1 MTTDWGLRDA
11 YVAAFKGA
19 IYSRLPEAVIVDVT
33 HLITPHDR
41 LGAAH
46 VVGNTYPHYPEG
58 TVHFIG
64 VNSKEGSISREGA
77 NYLMVQY
84 DKQFFVG
91 PDSGVFALLFA
102 GKSIQCFKI
111 PLLESTDTADLKMIL
126 VNTLVALLNGENIS
140 TLGTP
145 FRELV
150 ETHFSRPV
158 ADGSGI
164 RGSVIYIDSF
174 GNAVF
179 NISKT
184 IFETERKGRSFAILV
199 RRASYKITKISQ
211 RFDNSPDGDLIAL
224 FNEDDQLEIAM
235 NRGNASNLVG
245 IKQYDQIL
253 IEFYDNTD
261 R

>member
-1 MTTDWGLRDA
+1 
-11 YVAAFKGA
+11 
-19 IYSRLPEAVIVDVT
+19 VT
-33 HLITPHDR
+33 HLVTAHDR

-46 VVGNTYPHYPEG
+46 IIGNTYPHFPEG

-64 VNSKEGSISREGA
+64 VNSKEGSVSREGA
-77 NYLMVQY
+77 NFLIVHFE
-84 DKQFFVG
+84 KQFFVG

-102 GKSIQCFKI
+102 GKSIQCFKLPVPPETNSEGLKKI
-111 PLLESTDTADLKMIL
+111 LLQS
-126 VNTLVALLNGENIS
+126 VVSLLNGVPAS
-140 TLGTP
+140 SLGTP

-179 NISKT
+179 NISKS
-184 IFETERKGRSFAILV
+184 IFETERNGRSFAILV
-199 RRASYKITKISQ
+199 RRASYKITKISH
-211 RFDNSPDGDLIAL
+211 RFDASPDGDLIAL
-224 FNEDDQLEIAM
+224 FNEDGQLEIAM

-253 IEFYDNTD
+253 IEFYDHSD